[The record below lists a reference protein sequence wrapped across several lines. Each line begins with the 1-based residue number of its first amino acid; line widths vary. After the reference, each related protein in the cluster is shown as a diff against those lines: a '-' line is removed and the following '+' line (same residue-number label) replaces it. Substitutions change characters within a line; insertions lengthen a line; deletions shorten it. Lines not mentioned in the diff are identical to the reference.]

1 MSQQHQ
7 DLVNR
12 DRKVTFHAS
21 THLRDFAH
29 GDAPGRVITGG
40 KGLNIVDKDGREF
53 MDAFAG
59 LYCVNIGY
67 GRTEVAEAIYQQALE
82 MSYYHT
88 YVGHSNEP
96 QIALSEKIIEMAGP
110 GMSKVYYGMSGSDAN
125 ETQLKLVRYYNNVL
139 GRPQKKKVISRM
151 RGYHG
156 SGLATGSL
164 TGLKAFHDQF
174 DLPLAGILHT
184 EAPYYYHRAAEQE
197 GMTELEFSQFCA
209 TKLEEM
215 ILAEGPDTVAA
226 FIGEPVLGTGGIVPP
241 PEGYWA
247 AIQAV
252 LSKYD
257 ILLIADEVVCG
268 FGRIGSD
275 FGSHHYGIKPDLITI
290 AKGLTSAYQPLSGV
304 IVGDR
309 VWSVLEKGT
318 SELGPIGHGW
328 TYSGHVLGCAAALAN
343 LAIIER
349 EGLTANAAETGAY
362 MQQKMAE
369 TFADHPIVGDVR
381 GVGMLAALEFSA
393 DPAARKAFDP
403 SLKVG
408 PRLSAAALERDLITR
423 AMPQGDILGFAP
435 AMTATREEI
444 DEIVARTRAAVD
456 QVTDEL
462 TREGAVKAVS
472 A

>member
-7 DLVNR
+7 DLINR

-21 THLRDFAH
+21 THLRDFAQ

-40 KGLNIVDKDGREF
+40 KGIHIIDKDGREF

-67 GRTEVAEAIYQQALE
+67 GRTEVADAIYQQALE

-96 QIALSEKIIEMAGP
+96 QIALSEKILELAGP

-139 GRPQKKKVISRM
+139 GRPHKKKVISRM

-174 DLPLAGILHT
+174 DLPVAGILHT

-197 GMTELEFSQFCA
+197 GMTEREFSQFCA
-209 TKLEEM
+209 DKLEEM

-241 PEGYWA
+241 PEGYWD

-252 LSKYD
+252 LNKYD

-268 FGRIGSD
+268 FGRLGSD

-309 VWSVLEKGT
+309 VWRVLEQGT
-318 SELGPIGHGW
+318 GELGPIGHGW
-328 TYSGHVLGCAAALAN
+328 TYSGHALGCAAGLAN

-362 MQQKMAE
+362 LQQRMAE

-381 GVGMLAALEFSA
+381 GVGMLAALEFSV
-393 DPAARKAFDP
+393 DPASRTHFDP
-403 SLKVG
+403 ALKVG

-435 AMTATREEI
+435 AMITTRAEV
-444 DEIVARTRAAVD
+444 DEIVARTLAAVD

-462 TREGAVKAVS
+462 TREGVVKAVR